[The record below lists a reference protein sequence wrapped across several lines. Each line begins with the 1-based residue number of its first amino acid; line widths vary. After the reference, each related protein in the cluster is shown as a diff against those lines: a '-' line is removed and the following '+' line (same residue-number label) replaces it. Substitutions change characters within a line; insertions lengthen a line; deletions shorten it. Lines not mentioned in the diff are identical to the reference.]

1 MGAYSLST
9 IMNVIGDI
17 VAEMYG
23 ENIESLSAST
33 SNSTEEPTPRNES
46 VALKVKYVKNK
57 LFGGSILI
65 AFILFSSRSIS
76 NYINF
81 GGKYLYYYLNL
92 LHFLFHALFSC
103 FFCYKNL
110 SWTYDFTM

>member
-23 ENIESLSAST
+23 ENIASLSAST

-46 VALKVKYVKNK
+46 VALKVKFVKNK
-57 LFGGSILI
+57 VFGGSILI

-81 GGKYLYYYLNL
+81 GGKY
-92 LHFLFHALFSC
+92 FH
-103 FFCYKNL
+103 
-110 SWTYDFTM
+110 

>member
-9 IMNVIGDI
+9 IMNIIGDI

-23 ENIESLSAST
+23 ENIESLSTST
-33 SNSTEEPTPRNES
+33 SNSSEEPVPKNKS
-46 VALKVKYVKNK
+46 VALKVKSVKNK

-65 AFILFSSRSIS
+65 SFLLFSSRSIS

-81 GGKYLYYYLNL
+81 GGN
-92 LHFLFHALFSC
+92 HF
-103 FFCYKNL
+103 Y
-110 SWTYDFTM
+110 